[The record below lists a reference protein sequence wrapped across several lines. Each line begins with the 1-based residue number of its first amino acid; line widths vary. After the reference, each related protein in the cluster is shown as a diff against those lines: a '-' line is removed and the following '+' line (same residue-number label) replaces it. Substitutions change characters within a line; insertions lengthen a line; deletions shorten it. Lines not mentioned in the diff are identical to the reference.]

1 MLSESMKP
9 GHFLRRILAVFAVVS
24 YTGLIS
30 ASELTLYT
38 QRHYE
43 FDEKLHQLFS
53 ERTGISIVVVKAAS
67 DELMARLQSEADRTP
82 ADLFLTA
89 DGGGL
94 DRAKK
99 AGLLQPLPDPAIANA
114 VPATLKDAD
123 HQWVALTMRA
133 RVLYYSP
140 DRVKA
145 GELSSYEALAD
156 PQWRGRLAVRSSS
169 NAYNQSLMAALVEA
183 NGAEDAKAW
192 AAAVRGNMVRPPQG
206 GDRDQIRVVAAGLAD
221 VAIANTY
228 YLGLLATSEDAQDRE
243 AAAKVK
249 IHFPNQ
255 DGRGTHV
262 NISGAGIVKA
272 SKKAGDA
279 AKFLAFLL
287 SDEVQ
292 EMIAENTFEYPVTTT
307 AKRSELQKSWGDF
320 KADAMPFSVL
330 GERNAEAVRLFDE
343 SGWE

>member
-1 MLSESMKP
+1 MNPTKL
-9 GHFLRRILAVFAVVS
+9 LRLLFAAFVVVS
-24 YTGLIS
+24 VTGSI
-30 ASELTLYT
+30 AAGELTLYT

-43 FDEKLHQLFS
+43 FDEKLHKLFT

-67 DELMARLQSEADRTP
+67 DELMARLQSEGDRTP

-99 AGLLQPLPDPAIANA
+99 ADLLQPLPDPAMAKD
-114 VPATLKDAD
+114 VPSTLKDAD
-123 HQWVALTMRA
+123 HQWVAVTMRA

-140 DRVKA
+140 DRVNA
-145 GELSSYEALAD
+145 GELSSYEDLSD
-156 PQWRGRLAVRSSS
+156 PKWRGRLAARSSS
-169 NAYNQSLMAALVEA
+169 NAYNQSLMATLVEA
-183 NGAEDAKAW
+183 NGPEKAKAW

-272 SKKAGDA
+272 SKKAADA

-287 SDEVQ
+287 SDEIQ
-292 EMIAENTFEYPVTTT
+292 GMIAENTFEYPVTTT
-307 AKRSELQKSWGDF
+307 AKRSEIQKSWGEF

>member
-1 MLSESMKP
+1 MV
-9 GHFLRRILAVFAVVS
+9 G
-24 YTGLIS
+24 GIS
-30 ASELTLYT
+30 VTPASELTLYT

-43 FDEKLHQLFS
+43 FDEKLHQMFT
-53 ERTGISIVVVKAAS
+53 ERTGIRIVVVKAAS
-67 DELMARLQSEADRTP
+67 DELMARLQSEGDRSP

-99 AGLLQPLPDPAIANA
+99 AGLLQSLPDPAIAKNL
-114 VPATLKDAD
+114 PDTLKDAD

-133 RVLYYSP
+133 RVLFYSP
-140 DRVKA
+140 ERVKP
-145 GELSSYEALAD
+145 GELSSYEDLAD
-156 PQWRGRLAVRSSS
+156 PKWRGRLVARSSS
-169 NAYNQSLMAALVEA
+169 NAYNQSLMAALIEA
-183 NGAEDAKAW
+183 NGADGAKTW
-192 AAAVRGNMVRPPQG
+192 ATGLRGNMARPPQG
-206 GDRDQIRVVAAGLAD
+206 SDRDQIRAVAAGLAD

-228 YLGLLATSEDAQDRE
+228 YLGLLATSEDAKDRE

-272 SKKAGDA
+272 SRKSADA
-279 AKFLAFLL
+279 ARFLAFLL

-292 EMIAENTFEYPVTTT
+292 GMIAENTFEYPVTNT
-307 AKRSELQKSWGDF
+307 AKRAEIQQSWGEF
-320 KADAMPFSVL
+320 KADSMPFSVL
-330 GERNAEAVRLFDE
+330 GDRNAEAVRLFDE